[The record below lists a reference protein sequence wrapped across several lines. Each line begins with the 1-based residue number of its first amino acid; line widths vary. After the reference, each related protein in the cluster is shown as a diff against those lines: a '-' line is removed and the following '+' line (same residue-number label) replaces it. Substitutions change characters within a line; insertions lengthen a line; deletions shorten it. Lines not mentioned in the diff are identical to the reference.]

1 MFPIVR
7 SHPAYQ
13 AFVQAQLRR
22 HYAPGALQF
31 VAPDWALVAKFW
43 RTDLSDTARLLHETF
58 SLRGPR
64 PWDPA
69 DLLRSY
75 LLMLEV
81 GEPSITR
88 WVQQLQRCPLYAVL
102 SGFEYGHTPGVG
114 TFYGF

>member
-13 AFVQAQLRR
+13 AFVHEHLRR

-43 RTDLSDTARLLHETF
+43 RTDLSDTAPMLHETF

-75 LLMLEV
+75 LLKLEV
-81 GEPSITR
+81 GEPSIT
-88 WVQQLQRCPLYAVL
+88 
-102 SGFEYGHTPGVG
+102 
-114 TFYGF
+114 